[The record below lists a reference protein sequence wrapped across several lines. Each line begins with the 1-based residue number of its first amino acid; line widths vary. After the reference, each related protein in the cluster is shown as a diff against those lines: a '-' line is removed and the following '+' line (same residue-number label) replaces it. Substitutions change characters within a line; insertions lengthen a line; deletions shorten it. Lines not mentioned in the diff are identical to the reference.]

1 MAGAGVGG
9 FSPLPTNV
17 MGLNEV
23 KFQLR
28 REKKNESQ
36 RCWRGTDLFFTNCIN

>member
-1 MAGAGVGG
+1 MAGAGAGAGAGG

-28 REKKNESQ
+28 REKKTRRSKVLTRN
-36 RCWRGTDLFFTNCIN
+36 